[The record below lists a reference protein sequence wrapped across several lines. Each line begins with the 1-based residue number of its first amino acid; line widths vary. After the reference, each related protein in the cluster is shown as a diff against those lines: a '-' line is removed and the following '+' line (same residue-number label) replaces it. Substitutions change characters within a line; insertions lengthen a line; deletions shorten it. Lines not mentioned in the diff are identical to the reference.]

1 MEGIMKF
8 LKIVAIVLLVVG
20 IGALVLAGIGYAT
33 FGNKAM
39 ERTDA
44 SKQALEEAVA
54 AGKDAQEIETLSGYV
69 ESSLRLE
76 AQAKQQITMYAAGG
90 IVSIIIGVVLW
101 FVSRKKK
108 GDTETEKEMVSEAGQ
123 AT

>member
-1 MEGIMKF
+1 MKF
-8 LKIVAIVLLVVG
+8 LKIVAIILLVIG

-33 FGNKAM
+33 FGTRAI

-44 SKQALEEAVA
+44 SHKALEEAMA
-54 AGKDAQEIETLSGYV
+54 EGKDTQEIEKLSGYV
-69 ESSLRLE
+69 EFNLRLE

-101 FVSRKKK
+101 FVSRKKR
-108 GDTETEKEMVSEAGQ
+108 GDTEKEMMPEA
-123 AT
+123 